1 MLKNA
6 INWFE
11 IPATDITRAIDFYRT
26 VLDQDIRAGEFMGV
40 PHGFFPADQEG
51 VAGAIVAPPD
61 AAPSLSGPLI
71 YLNAGQSL
79 SAIVAR
85 VEPAGGKVLL
95 AETPIGP
102 QGAIAIFADSEGNRI
117 GLHAPPQDAG

>member
-1 MLKNA
+1 MIRNA

-11 IPATDITRAIDFYRT
+11 IPATDIARAITFYRT
-26 VLDQDIRAGEFMGV
+26 VLGQDIRAGEFMGV
-40 PHGFFPADQEG
+40 PHGFFSADQQG
-51 VAGAIVAPPD
+51 VAGAIIAPPD
-61 AAPSLSGPLI
+61 AAPSLDGPLI

-85 VEPAGGKVLL
+85 VEPAGGRLL
-95 AETPIGP
+95 VAETPIGE

>member
-1 MLKNA
+1 VIKNA

-11 IPATDITRAIDFYRT
+11 IPATDIARAISFYRT

-40 PHGFFPADQEG
+40 PHGFFPADEVG
-51 VAGAIVAPPD
+51 VAGALIAPPD

-85 VEPAGGKVLL
+85 VEPAGGRLLL
-95 AETPIGP
+95 AETSIGP
-102 QGAIAIFADSEGNRI
+102 QGAIAIMADSEGNRI
-117 GLHAPPQDAG
+117 GLHAPPSDAS